1 MAFMLPALASAIGG
15 MLFRKKGGKI
25 VQQTPNG
32 QAFMQGKPPVALKA
46 GGVVEAMTPF
56 QQAIH
61 RMNIMPT
68 PIRRKKGGRVP
79 KKSKTKTKKQKK

>member
-32 QAFMQGKPPVALKA
+32 QAFMQAKPVALQT
-46 GGVVEAMTPF
+46 GGIVNALHRLNNMPRGPP
-56 QQAIH
+56 QA
-61 RMNIMPT
+61 
-68 PIRRKKGGRVP
+68 IRRKKGGKV
-79 KKSKTKTKKQKK
+79 KKRKQKK

>member
-1 MAFMLPALASAIGG
+1 MLPALASAIGG

-32 QAFMQGKPPVALKA
+32 QAFMQAKPVALKN

-79 KKSKTKTKKQKK
+79 KKSKTKKQKK